1 MNLTA
6 EVATAE
12 AEAIEADERV
22 AETQVAA
29 SSDGAAITVIPSD
42 SIARKSL
49 QEDLDFDEYAA
60 YIKIA

>member
-1 MNLTA
+1 MKLAA

-42 SIARKSL
+42 SIVRKSL

-60 YIKIA
+60 YIEIE